1 MLFIRSDDEDD
12 TPTTEEVKKPKVI
25 VDNKPLTRIT
35 RADDEEKPGTSNTVN
50 QNQDTKKKQ
59 KKKKNKN
66 SNSNNVANSAAPVA
80 SQSTAENPS
89 KIELVKP
96 EKAKPEKAKPAIAKP
111 AIAKPVAKIQQVAQP
126 LKSTQRK
133 VPKFAKV
140 QLKQKDRLSKV
151 AHKTI
156 DKRNKQNKSNKSKI
170 QLSDE
175 RLKAFGINPKKFVK
189 QQKYAAR
196 NNQQNPI
203 KTIKKPQ
210 ATQSKQ
216 TIKLKNKLKKALK
229 SPKWANSHPSTV
241 NCIE

>member
-66 SNSNNVANSAAPVA
+66 SNSNNVGNSAAPVA

-96 EKAKPEKAKPAIAKP
+96 EKSKPAKAKPAIV
-111 AIAKPVAKIQQVAQP
+111 KPVAKIQQVAQP

-229 SPKWANSHPSTV
+229 SPK
-241 NCIE
+241 

>member
-96 EKAKPEKAKPAIAKP
+96 EKAKP

-133 VPKFAKV
+133 VPKVAKV

>member
-66 SNSNNVANSAAPVA
+66 SNSNNVGNSAAPVA
-80 SQSTAENPS
+80 SQSTAENPN
-89 KIELVKP
+89 KIELV
-96 EKAKPEKAKPAIAKP
+96 KPEKAKPAIAKP